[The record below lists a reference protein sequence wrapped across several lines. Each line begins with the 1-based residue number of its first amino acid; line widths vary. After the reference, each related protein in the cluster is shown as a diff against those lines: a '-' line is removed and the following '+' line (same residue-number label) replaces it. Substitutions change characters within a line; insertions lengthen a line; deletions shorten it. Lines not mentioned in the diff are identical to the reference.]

1 MKNIVTLGIILL
13 GIAICAIMT
22 DAKKE
27 SVCEISFYYGDVG
40 LRSKGEDKWEDVD
53 LDQPVY
59 EGDAVKT
66 MEDSRAELTLIEGS
80 AIRIDENSTFNITTL
95 ASEEEKIETKT
106 ELVMG
111 RIWSN
116 VKKLATGSKLEMGSP
131 VAVAAVR
138 GTVYRMDVAQDKSTN
153 LKVYVGE
160 VAVSNVPIE
169 KGEIKKPGVER
180 PTEVAGPREVEGP
193 KEVSMEEWIVIVRAQ
208 MEIHIAPDGKY
219 RMRKF
224 DLVEDAKDEWVAWNK
239 ERDKK

>member
-1 MKNIVTLGIILL
+1 MKYISTLGIIFL
-13 GIAICAIMT
+13 GIAICAILT

-27 SVCEISFYYGDVG
+27 SVCEISFYYGDVE
-40 LRSKGEDKWEDVD
+40 LKGKDKDKWGEVD

-59 EGDAVKT
+59 EGDVVKT

-80 AIRIDENSTFNITTL
+80 EIRIDENSTFNITTL
-95 ASEEEKIETKT
+95 SRKKEKIETKT

-116 VKKLATGSKLEMGSP
+116 VKKLATGSKLEIGSP

-138 GTVYRMDVAQDKSTN
+138 GTVYRMDVAQDKSTD
-153 LKVYVGE
+153 LKVYDGE
-160 VAVSNVPIE
+160 GAVSRVPIE
-169 KGEIKKPGVER
+169 KGEIKKPGVEK
-180 PTEVAGPREVEGP
+180 PTEIAGPREVEGP

-219 RMRKF
+219 KMKKF